1 MASLSSSS
9 FLSSSSSSVVLL
21 LIIILN
27 IGDGDCNIIEG
38 TFYEGNLRLSRD
50 LGATVEAAAAAP
62 PEEWERKALT
72 GISPFIITSNINII
86 VHIVHIA
93 VNRRPT

>member
-50 LGATVEAAAAAP
+50 LGATVEAAAAP
-62 PEEWERKALT
+62 PAAEE
-72 GISPFIITSNINII
+72 
-86 VHIVHIA
+86 
-93 VNRRPT
+93 

>member
-9 FLSSSSSSVVLL
+9 FLSSSSSSVVVL

-50 LGATVEAAAAAP
+50 LGAAVELEAVEAAA
-62 PEEWERKALT
+62 EEWERKALT
-72 GISPFIITSNINII
+72 GISPVIIISNVNII
-86 VHIVHIA
+86 VIIIDHCPH
-93 VNRRPT
+93 RC